1 MTVRA
6 MDLTPAVLGEDGIT
20 LRPGETSR
28 FNISI
33 AYDVS
38 MQLVRVHV
46 VDPLSANYADR
57 VVTDG
62 MLAAGDGVKMP
73 IKAIYDLI
81 PSAIEEIVVMNRLL
95 GHSEV
100 DRPEDTFGEV

>member
-20 LRPGETSR
+20 LRPSEASR

-33 AYDVS
+33 AYDAS

-46 VDPLSANYADR
+46 VDPLSGNYADR

-62 MLAAGDGVKMP
+62 MIAAGDGVKMP
-73 IKAIYDLI
+73 IKTVYDLI

-95 GHSEV
+95 GHAEV
-100 DRPEDTFGEV
+100 DRPDEDLEEV